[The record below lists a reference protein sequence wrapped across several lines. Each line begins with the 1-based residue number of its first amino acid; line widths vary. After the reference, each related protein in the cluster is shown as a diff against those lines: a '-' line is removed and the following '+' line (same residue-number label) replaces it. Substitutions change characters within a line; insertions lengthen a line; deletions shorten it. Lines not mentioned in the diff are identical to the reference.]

1 MFYDNYDEWWD
12 FDGPTAEEIA
22 AIEQEA
28 EQLSSVYE
36 F

>member
-1 MFYDNYDEWWD
+1 MTTYDYLCEL
-12 FDGPTAEEIA
+12 DGPTAEDIA
-22 AIEQEA
+22 ELEKEA

>member
-1 MFYDNYDEWWD
+1 MTTYDYLETL
-12 FDGPTAEEIA
+12 DGPTAEEIA
-22 AIEQEA
+22 AIEHEA